1 MTVPWVRIFACWA
14 CFLALAGPARAWDLT
29 GTWKFSV
36 DLDNGEH
43 GDPVFVIHQADG
55 RLSGTYRG
63 PFGTQ
68 KVTGVLEGDQVTL
81 EVKASGRAQ
90 TLSLRYTGKIETIGK
105 MAGIMTRNVS
115 ERTTPGRWA
124 ATRDI
129 K

>member
-1 MTVPWVRIFACWA
+1 MTVPWVRILACWA
-14 CFLALAGPARAWDLT
+14 CFLAIAGPARAW
-29 GTWKFSV
+29 
-36 DLDNGEH
+36 E
-43 GDPVFVIHQADG
+43 VFVIHQADG

-63 PFGTQ
+63 PLGTQ